1 MKNKSH
7 KRVVYTRINPLSVG
21 IALVIGLLWACTP
34 AQYDDVY
41 VAEPVIETPVVKVE
55 AKELTKAEIESKIK
69 HYFPRSY
76 KTMIPI
82 AYAESGLNP
91 NSKNWNCYYTK
102 KVTKKYYPDSET
114 MSIKSYDDVELIAH
128 STRIKGAISMA
139 CKPSHRVYAYSV
151 DCNVLQR
158 NVKGQVCPNQTLDE
172 HLKEVAELSKI
183 QHFNAW
189 SAYNNKSYLAYT
201 K

>member
-7 KRVVYTRINPLSVG
+7 KRIKFTRINPLSVG
-21 IALVIGLLWACTP
+21 IALVIGLIWACTP

-41 VAEPVIETPVVKVE
+41 VAEPVDNQLAIENRIVDNQ
-55 AKELTKAEIESKIK
+55 LTKKEIEDKIRE
-69 HYFPRSY
+69 YFPRSY

-91 NSKNWNCYYTK
+91 NAKGWNCFYNK
-102 KVTKKYYPDSET
+102 DET
-114 MSIKSYDDVELIAH
+114 VVYSSRVKGSH
-128 STRIKGAISMA
+128 STA
-139 CKPSHRVYAYSV
+139 CKKSHRVYAYSV

-158 NVKGQVCPNQTLDE
+158 NVKGQVCPNITLDE
-172 HLKEVAELSKI
+172 HLQEVAALSKV
-183 QHFNAW
+183 QGFKAW
-189 SAYNNKSYLAYT
+189 SAFNQGKHLAYT

>member
-21 IALVIGLLWACTP
+21 IALVIGLLWSCTP

-41 VAEPVIETPVVKVE
+41 VAEPEVTPIVKVE
-55 AKELTKAEIESKIK
+55 AKELTKAEIESKIRE
-69 HYFPRSY
+69 YFPRSY

-82 AYAESGLNP
+82 AYAESGLRP
-91 NSKNWNCYYTK
+91 TAQNWNCYYNK
-102 KVTKKYYPDSET
+102 DET
-114 MSIKSYDDVELIAH
+114 IVYT
-128 STRIKGAISMA
+128 TRVKGSHGAA
-139 CKPSHRVYAYSV
+139 CKKGHRQYSFGV
-151 DCNVLQR
+151 DCFVLQKHYR
-158 NVKGQVCPNQTLDE
+158 GLKECPKDISLDE
-172 HLKEVAELSKI
+172 HLKEVAELSRT
-183 QHFNAW
+183 QSFAAW